1 MKIKRS
7 LALLL
12 VATAAM
18 LLMLS
23 GCSREPSAPAEAV
36 PEATAASM
44 PEETLPPET
53 EPTEPPPTC
62 PPDGNPDDITCQGS
76 YTDEAMEVAQNA
88 QKTVA
93 TIGEKKLT
101 NALLQIYY
109 QMAVNTYHQAGHEI
123 APDFT
128 QSLDTQLCPL
138 EGTAVTWQQYFLQQ
152 ALNSWQSHVAMVER
166 SKTAQLPLEAA
177 YGRNEQKHAEN
188 LRTKIYNLNLLY
200 GYNTDY
206 KINEAHQA
214 YLDNLHNLLAS
225 LAEEKGLATTA
236 ALANQLAGV
245 GTNDTYLLEYA
256 KLMNEGYMYATTLS
270 YYIEPTAE
278 EVAAYFAEHE
288 ADYAQ
293 LGITKD
299 NLSVNL
305 RHILLVPE
313 NATVAQDGTVTA
325 SDEDWQNCLTA
336 TEALMKKWNKD
347 KSEANFADLAF
358 QNSADT
364 GSNINGGLY
373 SNIVKGQLI
382 QELDAWCFDPA
393 RQTGDIATIR
403 TTLGYHIVYFCAPTE
418 VWYAQAEADLIASIL
433 VKEIADTVQKYPMTV
448 DYSAISLGHP
458 TAEEVILTAGDLLYP
473 DIGHE
478 RFPVAPLYF
487 QQDYPDTMYGNY
499 SLVTYG
505 CGVTTMSMLVSY
517 MTDEE
522 WTPPE
527 LCALY
532 GKYCSKAGTAHAMF
546 TEVPIDRGFYCKER
560 VFTWKEA
567 LAYLE
572 QGYMVVTLQR
582 NGYWTRGGHYLL
594 LHNLIETNEG
604 TMVQVRDSNLY
615 NYKRLDGHTIGYFSL
630 DTIPSNSRC
639 YWVYQKKVMNYDT
652 CARCAAP
659 TEQSHVPSAM
669 FVSDYICD
677 KCDEALLRRNTYQD
691 GCANPVV
698 VKVPVE
704 EPAVTEPAT
713 AETVPAETTSDSAVS
728 TETLPVDPDHDFDAP
743 AEDAET
749 VE

>member
-12 VATAAM
+12 VATTAM

-23 GCSREPSAPAEAV
+23 GCNQEPSAPAEAV

-44 PEETLPPET
+44 PGETLPPET

-225 LAEEKGLATTA
+225 LAEEKGLSTTA

-288 ADYAQ
+288 VDYAQ

-299 NLSVNL
+299 NRSVNL

-336 TEALMKKWNKD
+336 SEALMKKWNKD
-347 KSEANFADLAF
+347 KSEANFADLGIP
-358 QNSADT
+358 S
-364 GSNINGGLY
+364 
-373 SNIVKGQLI
+373 
-382 QELDAWCFDPA
+382 CP
-393 RQTGDIATIR
+393 
-403 TTLGYHIVYFCAPTE
+403 
-418 VWYAQAEADLIASIL
+418 
-433 VKEIADTVQKYPMTV
+433 
-448 DYSAISLGHP
+448 
-458 TAEEVILTAGDLLYP
+458 
-473 DIGHE
+473 
-478 RFPVAPLYF
+478 
-487 QQDYPDTMYGNY
+487 
-499 SLVTYG
+499 
-505 CGVTTMSMLVSY
+505 
-517 MTDEE
+517 
-522 WTPPE
+522 
-527 LCALY
+527 
-532 GKYCSKAGTAHAMF
+532 
-546 TEVPIDRGFYCKER
+546 
-560 VFTWKEA
+560 
-567 LAYLE
+567 
-572 QGYMVVTLQR
+572 
-582 NGYWTRGGHYLL
+582 LL
-594 LHNLIETNEG
+594 LP
-604 TMVQVRDSNLY
+604 M
-615 NYKRLDGHTIGYFSL
+615 
-630 DTIPSNSRC
+630 C
-639 YWVYQKKVMNYDT
+639 
-652 CARCAAP
+652 
-659 TEQSHVPSAM
+659 
-669 FVSDYICD
+669 
-677 KCDEALLRRNTYQD
+677 
-691 GCANPVV
+691 
-698 VKVPVE
+698 
-704 EPAVTEPAT
+704 
-713 AETVPAETTSDSAVS
+713 
-728 TETLPVDPDHDFDAP
+728 
-743 AEDAET
+743 
-749 VE
+749 